1 MTGNGGIRPAG
12 RRRRALALLGLLC
25 ALLLPGQAS
34 ALSGSILLDCH
45 VQAGGETLPLSGDT
59 FAIVQIADITVEG
72 QGDTA
77 NLTYQTRADFIGFA
91 CDWSALTGSDRQ
103 EKALQLEAYAKE
115 KKLFTAAKTTD
126 AKGQAAFTGLST
138 GLYLVSRIQAAPANG
153 GYLTQPI
160 LVDIPTLLSG
170 KWYYALNVV
179 PKWEQSTHPDPGPDP
194 SPDPTPG
201 GSSGSDPSGPIP
213 TPDKPDNN
221 TGMPFAGDTGIA
233 LWVVSLI
240 FALSAITGFCYK
252 KKEHK

>member
-1 MTGNGGIRPAG
+1 MMGNGGIRPAG

-45 VQAGGETLPLSGDT
+45 VQAGGETLPLAGDT
-59 FAIVQIADITVEG
+59 YAIVQIADITVEG
-72 QGDTA
+72 QGGAGD
-77 NLTYQTRADFIGFA
+77 LTYQTWPDFTGFA

-103 EKALQLEAYAKE
+103 AKALQLEAYAKE

-126 AKGQAAFTGLST
+126 AKGQAAFTDLST

-170 KWYYALNVV
+170 KWYYVLNVV

-194 SPDPTPG
+194 TPG
-201 GSSGSDPSGPIP
+201 GSSGSDPSGPVP

-221 TGMPFAGDTGIA
+221 TGMPFTGDTGIA
-233 LWVVSLI
+233 LCVVSLI
-240 FALSAITGFCYK
+240 FALSAIIGFCYK

>member
-1 MTGNGGIRPAG
+1 MTGKGGLRLKRS
-12 RRRRALALLGLLC
+12 RRFKLTLLALLCIL
-25 ALLLPGQAS
+25 ALPAQAS
-34 ALSGSILLDCH
+34 GLTGSIRLDCH
-45 VQAGGETLPLSGDT
+45 VQVDGDTLPLSGDT

-221 TGMPFAGDTGIA
+221 TGMPFTGDTGIA
-233 LWVVSLI
+233 LWTVSLLFI
-240 FALSAITGFCYK
+240 LSGLVGIYYK
-252 KKEHK
+252 KKQQ

>member
-1 MTGNGGIRPAG
+1 MTGNGGMRPAG

-72 QGDTA
+72 QGGAGD
-77 NLTYQTRADFIGFA
+77 LTYQTRPDFTGFA

-138 GLYLVSRIQAAPANG
+138 GLYLVSRVQVAPANG

-170 KWYYALNVV
+170 KWYYVLNVV
-179 PKWEQSTHPDPGPDP
+179 PKWEQSTHPDPG
-194 SPDPTPG
+194 PDPTPG

-213 TPDKPDNN
+213 TPDKADNN
-221 TGMPFAGDTGIA
+221 TGMPFTGDTGIA
-233 LWVVSLI
+233 LWTVSLLFI
-240 FALSAITGFCYK
+240 LSGLVGIYYK
-252 KKEHK
+252 KKQQ

>member
-1 MTGNGGIRPAG
+1 MTGNGGMRPAG

-72 QGDTA
+72 QGGAGD
-77 NLTYQTRADFIGFA
+77 LTYQTRPDFTGFA

-138 GLYLVSRIQAAPANG
+138 GLYLVSRVQVAPANG

-170 KWYYALNVV
+170 KWYYVLNVV
-179 PKWEQSTHPDPGPDP
+179 PKWE
-194 SPDPTPG
+194 
-201 GSSGSDPSGPIP
+201 
-213 TPDKPDNN
+213 
-221 TGMPFAGDTGIA
+221 
-233 LWVVSLI
+233 
-240 FALSAITGFCYK
+240 
-252 KKEHK
+252 

>member
-1 MTGNGGIRPAG
+1 M
-12 RRRRALALLGLLC
+12 
-25 ALLLPGQAS
+25 
-34 ALSGSILLDCH
+34 
-45 VQAGGETLPLSGDT
+45 
-59 FAIVQIADITVEG
+59 QIADITVEG

-103 EKALQLEAYAKE
+103 AKALQLEAYVKE

-138 GLYLVSRIQAAPANG
+138 GLYLVSRIQVAPANG

-194 SPDPTPG
+194 TPG
-201 GSSGSDPSGPIP
+201 GSSGSDPSGPVP

-221 TGMPFAGDTGIA
+221 TGMPFTGDTGIA
-233 LWVVSLI
+233 LWTVSLLFI
-240 FALSAITGFCYK
+240 LSGLVGIYYK
-252 KKEHK
+252 KKQQ

>member
-34 ALSGSILLDCH
+34 ALSGSILLDYH
-45 VQAGGETLPLSGDT
+45 VQAGGETLPLSEDT

-72 QGDTA
+72 QGGAGD
-77 NLTYQTRADFIGFA
+77 LTYQTRPDFTGFA

-126 AKGQAAFTGLST
+126 AKEQAAFTGLST
-138 GLYLVSRIQAAPANG
+138 GLYLVSRVQVAPANG

-170 KWYYALNVV
+170 KWYYVLNVV
-179 PKWEQSTHPDPGPDP
+179 PKWEQSTHPDPG
-194 SPDPTPG
+194 PDPTPG

-221 TGMPFAGDTGIA
+221 TGMPFTGDTGIA
-233 LWVVSLI
+233 LWTVSLLFI
-240 FALSAITGFCYK
+240 LSGLVGIYYK
-252 KKEHK
+252 KKQQ

>member
-1 MTGNGGIRPAG
+1 MMGNGGIRPAG

-45 VQAGGETLPLSGDT
+45 VQAGGETLPLAGDT
-59 FAIVQIADITVEG
+59 YAIVQIADITVEG
-72 QGDTA
+72 QGGAGD
-77 NLTYQTRADFIGFA
+77 LTYQTRADFTGFA

-103 EKALQLEAYAKE
+103 AKALQLEAYAKE

-138 GLYLVSRIQAAPANG
+138 GLYLVSRVQVAPANG

-170 KWYYALNVV
+170 KWYYVLNVV

-194 SPDPTPG
+194 TPG
-201 GSSGSDPSGPIP
+201 GSSGSDPSGPVP

-221 TGMPFAGDTGIA
+221 TGMPFTGDTGIA
-233 LWVVSLI
+233 LWTVSLLFI
-240 FALSAITGFCYK
+240 LSGLVGIYYK
-252 KKEHK
+252 KKQQ

>member
-1 MTGNGGIRPAG
+1 M
-12 RRRRALALLGLLC
+12 
-25 ALLLPGQAS
+25 
-34 ALSGSILLDCH
+34 
-45 VQAGGETLPLSGDT
+45 
-59 FAIVQIADITVEG
+59 EG
-72 QGDTA
+72 QGGAGD
-77 NLTYQTRADFIGFA
+77 LTYQTRPDFTGFA

-103 EKALQLEAYAKE
+103 AKALQLEAYAKE
-115 KKLFTAAKTTD
+115 KKLFAAAKTTD
-126 AKGQAAFTGLST
+126 AKGQAAFTDLST

-221 TGMPFAGDTGIA
+221 TGMPFTGDTGIA

-240 FALSAITGFCYK
+240 FALSAIIGFCYK

>member
-1 MTGNGGIRPAG
+1 MMGNDGIRPAG

-45 VQAGGETLPLSGDT
+45 VQAGGETLPLAGDT
-59 FAIVQIADITVEG
+59 YAIVRIADITVEG
-72 QGDTA
+72 HGGAGD
-77 NLTYQTRADFIGFA
+77 LTYQTRADFTGFA

-103 EKALQLEAYAKE
+103 AKALQLEAYAKK

-126 AKGQAAFTGLST
+126 AKGQAAFTDLST
-138 GLYLVSRIQAAPANG
+138 GLYLVSCIQAAPANG

-170 KWYYALNVV
+170 KWYYVLNVV

-194 SPDPTPG
+194 TPG
-201 GSSGSDPSGPIP
+201 GSSGSDPSGPVP

-221 TGMPFAGDTGIA
+221 TGMPFTGDTGIA
-233 LWVVSLI
+233 LWIVSLI
-240 FALSAITGFCYK
+240 FALSAIIGFCYK